1 MLNPPLPQG
10 FRAAVLRGSFK
21 SCLWLGARKPGCEL
35 GVCFSLTG
43 AGVCFL
49 RPCPCVCLSMHVCG
63 ILSGLYLR
71 GMSQIKSYI
80 LDDRNAV

>member
-1 MLNPPLPQG
+1 MLNPPLLQG

-35 GVCFSLTG
+35 GLCFSFTG
-43 AGVCFL
+43 AGVRFL
-49 RPCPCVCLSMHVCG
+49 RPRPCVCLSVYVCG
-63 ILSGLYLR
+63 ICQDFIYEACHRL
-71 GMSQIKSYI
+71 KSYI